1 MIGISNEARSVVVG
15 SNKSNLKTIPLSK
28 LQKSKNS
35 TRQSNLS
42 SASEIITSSESSD
55 SEKSLCVNNKI
66 EDHHL
71 EHLRK
76 YLTEDS
82 YIGHTE
88 AAIRLHKDADSKV
101 GIIAVRNAIVKLRKE
116 MGLELSSLD
125 QSTLKN
131 RLLKDYSKFKNSH
144 LEYLRKYLEEGKF
157 IESIEAKNRLLE
169 ETGIE
174 IQISVVHKAMIN
186 LRKEMGLDYLNLSQ
200 PTLQNRLV
208 SGRYKLKDSD
218 LEYLKKYL
226 IEDRFIGHE
235 EAKNRLQADTG
246 LKIDPSTARS
256 AMKTLRREMGLETP
270 YLDQS
275 ILKND
280 SLGDRSKIKDSHLEY
295 IKKYLKEDNLIG
307 PTEVKNKLFQETNLE
322 VSIQTVGKAMK
333 NMRAEMGIDMASI
346 RLSEANS
353 RRSTTRTKLKDSHL
367 ECLKKYL
374 EEDRYIGPAEAR
386 DRLQEETDLEIS
398 IPLAQKTMLKLRKEM
413 GPEYSDLDPAIV
425 KNRKSSDISKLE
437 DSHLECL
444 KSYLKEDNSIG
455 PTEVRNRLQEETG
468 LKINVAA
475 MKNVMTKLREEMG
488 PEYAI
493 LDSSTTK
500 SKKSNDL
507 AKLKDL
513 HLDHLKGYL
522 NEDID
527 IGPTEAKNR
536 LQKDTGLTISVTTVS
551 RTLKTLRE

>member
-1 MIGISNEARSVVVG
+1 MIGISNEIRNREVG
-15 SNKSNLKTIPLSK
+15 SNKSNLKIIPLSR
-28 LQKSKNS
+28 LQKSTNS
-35 TRQSNLS
+35 IKQSNLS
-42 SASEIITSSESSD
+42 KASEIISSSDSSD
-55 SEKSLCVNNKI
+55 SEKNSRVNNKI
-66 EDHHL
+66 EGRHL
-71 EHLRK
+71 EYLRK

-88 AAIRLHKDADSKV
+88 AAILLHKDVDSKV
-101 GIIAVRNAIVKLRKE
+101 GIIAVRNAIIKLRKE

-125 QSTLKN
+125 QSILKN

-144 LEYLRKYLEEGKF
+144 LEYLKKYLEEGKF

-174 IQISVVHKAMIN
+174 IQISVIHKALIN
-186 LRKEMGLDYLNLSQ
+186 LRKEMGLDYLNLGQ
-200 PTLQNRLV
+200 PTLQNRLI

-226 IEDRFIGHE
+226 IEDRFIGHD

-256 AMKTLRREMGLETP
+256 AMKTLRKEMGLETP

-280 SLGDRSKIKDSHLEY
+280 NLSDRSKIKDSHLEY

-307 PTEVKNKLFQETNLE
+307 PTEVKNRLFQETDLE

-333 NMRAEMGIDMASI
+333 NMRAEMGINLASI

-353 RRSTTRTKLKDSHL
+353 KRSITRTKLKESHL

-374 EEDRYIGPAEAR
+374 EEDKYIGPAEAR

-398 IPLAQKTMLKLRKEM
+398 ISLAQKTMLKLRKEM
-413 GPEYSDLDPAIV
+413 GPEYSNLDPTIV
-425 KNRKSSDISKLE
+425 KNRKSSDIYKLK

-455 PTEVRNRLQEETG
+455 PTEARNRLQEETG
-468 LKINVAA
+468 LKINVTAL
-475 MKNVMTKLREEMG
+475 KNTMAKLREEMG

-493 LDSSTTK
+493 LDSPNTK
-500 SKKSNDL
+500 SKKSSDL
-507 AKLKDL
+507 AKLKDS
-513 HLDHLKGYL
+513 HLDCLKSYL
-522 NEDID
+522 KEDID
-527 IGPTEAKNR
+527 MGPTEAKSR
-536 LQKDTGLTISVTTVS
+536 LQKDTGLTISLTTVS